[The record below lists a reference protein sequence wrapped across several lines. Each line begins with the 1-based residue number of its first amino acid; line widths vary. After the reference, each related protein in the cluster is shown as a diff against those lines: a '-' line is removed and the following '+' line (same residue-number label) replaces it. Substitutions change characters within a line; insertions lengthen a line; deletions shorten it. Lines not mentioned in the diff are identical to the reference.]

1 MKDRIYVCHTF
12 YHVLITF
19 LKEFELRAKDDRDK
33 GATLVLSLMS
43 NNFGGLKD
51 RIEELGFFEE
61 VIEFD
66 EKRGMDMT
74 FADMVKVLHA
84 KVLVGEEK
92 INDPARTACC
102 SDLMSDV
109 LAFVNEKTVLITG
122 LTNPHVLRTA
132 DMLDLKCLVYARG
145 KVPGEEILEQAEEQG
160 LVVMTTKETAFTTCG
175 LLYEAGLRGVPI
187 EWPEGEEQ

>member
-1 MKDRIYVCHTF
+1 MNI
-12 YHVLITF
+12 
-19 LKEFELRAKDDRDK
+19 
-33 GATLVLSLMS
+33 
-43 NNFGGLKD
+43 
-51 RIEELGFFEE
+51 
-61 VIEFD
+61 
-66 EKRGMDMT
+66 
-74 FADMVKVLHA
+74 ADMVKVLNA
-84 KVLVGEEK
+84 RILCGEDRLET
-92 INDPARTACC
+92 RVYTACC

-160 LVVMTTKETAFTTCG
+160 LVVITTRETAFTACG

-187 EWPEGEEQ
+187 EWPESEEAT

>member
-1 MKDRIYVCHTF
+1 MNI
-12 YHVLITF
+12 
-19 LKEFELRAKDDRDK
+19 
-33 GATLVLSLMS
+33 
-43 NNFGGLKD
+43 
-51 RIEELGFFEE
+51 
-61 VIEFD
+61 
-66 EKRGMDMT
+66 
-74 FADMVKVLHA
+74 ADMVKVLNA
-84 KVLVGEEK
+84 RILCGGDRLETKVY
-92 INDPARTACC
+92 TACC

-160 LVVMTTKETAFTTCG
+160 LVVITTRETAFTACG

-187 EWPEGEEQ
+187 EWPESEAQS